1 MLMLNFLLKNVH
13 HGLMVSMI
21 ALLIT
26 AFNHSFWVG
35 FKAPE
40 GGFDVSYSFS
50 LLLCGSCLWLMIKPK
65 YIFSTKF
72 WCVRS
77 MSLFLDLHLGSY
89 FSLPFL
95 ALSSLFPT
103 LLPNVLRFV
112 RCSIMCVVWRFLLVA
127 LGLFFFMIKA
137 PSLDAWCKLIRA
149 VYIFCLVIMWHVL
162 KMKMLTFSVIFMS
175 LVAYVHAADD
185 TSSGF
190 SVPKF
195 NATRIKYPGW
205 LTEFHGWI
213 AMKFPDLVELIQ
225 EEWEEPDEPDA
236 NSSDEERADYKS
248 YWNTQK
254 RLSMVR

>member
-1 MLMLNFLLKNVH
+1 MVVSAHSTATPCPGGSWFNLASLPVEGYGLLMLMLNFLLKNVH

-40 GGFDVSYSFS
+40 GGVDVSYSFS

-103 LLPNVLRFV
+103 LLPNVLRFI
-112 RCSIMCVVWRFLLVA
+112 RCSIMEPA
-127 LGLFFFMIKA
+127 KNLGL
-137 PSLDAWCKLIRA
+137 S
-149 VYIFCLVIMWHVL
+149 
-162 KMKMLTFSVIFMS
+162 
-175 LVAYVHAADD
+175 
-185 TSSGF
+185 
-190 SVPKF
+190 
-195 NATRIKYPGW
+195 
-205 LTEFHGWI
+205 
-213 AMKFPDLVELIQ
+213 
-225 EEWEEPDEPDA
+225 
-236 NSSDEERADYKS
+236 
-248 YWNTQK
+248 
-254 RLSMVR
+254 